1 MIGRVSRRRWPVRSK
16 REHPALTRAR
26 PALVAAAFAIFGL
39 VPLVLLALVAVGTGG
54 SAVKDNVRDSLRLS
68 SRLSAL
74 YVQSELTGLGEVA
87 ESFAHRPT
95 LVKVIERGR
104 RGRRSASDRA
114 YVRLTLHQLRAVR
127 SGIGVAFLADANGN
141 LVDIVP
147 ETPSIV
153 GKDFSFR
160 DWYKGVTRT
169 GRVYISESYE
179 SQARGHPQV
188 VAVAAPV
195 MTFGPRPRRIGILV
209 AAYEVSRL
217 RAFTVAA
224 ARAQGLEVEVTD
236 QRGLAIDGA
245 SPLRSLKDDPLV
257 AAALAGRS
265 GVGEQGTGGERRL
278 AAYDPLPEL
287 GWTAIALLR
296 AKTAYAPVSALRT
309 RVFVIALLLAS
320 LLLLGGWFLARMMR
334 QRYHAEEEMSAALDR
349 ASSLAMVNRSMI
361 EAMEG
366 QNERLRELDR
376 MKDDFVASVSHELRT
391 PLTSIRGYLDL
402 VREGEAGELT
412 GEAQHFLSVVD
423 RNADRLLRLVGDLL
437 FVAQVDAGKIS
448 LEHGTV
454 DLIDLAREAIDAAGP
469 AAAHK
474 NIELTLETAVLPKL
488 EADRARLSQ
497 VLDNL
502 VSNAVKFTPEGGH
515 VEVRVFAEDRLALV
529 EVSDDGMGIS
539 VEEQPRLFERFFRTE
554 EAAAGAIQGTGL
566 GLAIVKA
573 IVESHGGVISVE
585 SAVGRGTTF
594 RVAFPIPE
602 AAASEEED
610 SPNLSSAPA

>member
-1 MIGRVSRRRWPVRSK
+1 MIGRVSRRRWPMRSK

-26 PALVAAAFAIFGL
+26 PALLAAAFAIFGL

-54 SAVKDNVRDSLRLS
+54 SAVKENVRDSLVLS

-87 ESFAHRPT
+87 QSFADRPT
-95 LVKVIERGR
+95 LVKVIKREQ
-104 RGRRSASDRA
+104 RGRRSASDA
-114 YVRLTLHQLRAVR
+114 AFVRLTLTQLRAVR
-127 SGIGVAFLADANGN
+127 PGIGVAFLADANGK

-153 GKDFSFR
+153 GKDFRFR

-179 SQARGHPQV
+179 SQATGRPQV

-195 MTFGPRPRRIGILV
+195 MSFGPRPRRIGILV

-217 RAFTVAA
+217 HAFAVAA
-224 ARAQGLEVEVTD
+224 ARAQGLEIEVTD
-236 QRGLAIDGA
+236 QRGVVIAGA
-245 SPLRSLKDDPLV
+245 TRRSLKDDALV

-265 GVGEQGTGGERRL
+265 GIAERGIGRERRL
-278 AAYDPLPEL
+278 AAYGPLPKV
-287 GWTAIALLR
+287 GWTAIASLR
-296 AKTAYAPVSALRT
+296 TETAYAPVSALRT
-309 RVFVIALLLAS
+309 RVFLIALLLAS

-334 QRYHAEEEMSAALDR
+334 QRYQAE
-349 ASSLAMVNRSMI
+349 

-423 RNADRLLRLVGDLL
+423 RNVDRLLRLVGDLL
-437 FVAQVDAGKIS
+437 SVAQVDAGKIS

-454 DLIDLAREAIDAAGP
+454 DLIDLAQEAIDAAGP
-469 AAAHK
+469 AASYK
-474 NIELTLETAVLPKL
+474 KIELTLETAVMPKL

-539 VEEQPRLFERFFRTE
+539 VEEQPRLFERFYRTE
-554 EAAAGAIQGTGL
+554 GAAAAAIQGTGL

-573 IVESHGGVISVE
+573 IVESHGGGISVE
-585 SAVGRGTTF
+585 SEVGRGTTF
-594 RVAFPIPE
+594 RVALPIPG
-602 AAASEEED
+602 AAAGEVED
-610 SPNLSSAPA
+610 SPMLSSAPG